1 MHITDL
7 YTSVTDKIVRQLES
21 GDVPMWL
28 KPWKVSTRNGAGLLP
43 INTVTG
49 RHYHGINIPLLWGEA
64 ADKGYPTHAWVTYN
78 QAQDK
83 GAHVRKGERATQVV
97 FTKKLR
103 IKEKDTEVEKQISML
118 RTYWVFNVAQI
129 DDLPERHPELPD
141 STFDHLAQA
150 DAFIAATHA
159 DIRHGGNDACYVPSK
174 DYILLPPFGAFK
186 TTEGFYATN
195 LHELGHWTGAE
206 ARVNRDLTGRF
217 GTRAY
222 AAEELVAELTA
233 AFLCAHLGIQ
243 GELRHAGYLKTWAE
257 LLKADNRAIFTAAA
271 KAQQAA
277 DYLRAFSETIE
288 ESRDVEDH
296 VRPEHVDG
304 RAAA

>member
-1 MHITDL
+1 MRL
-7 YTSVTDKIVRQLES
+7 YQEVTDKIVRQLES

-49 RHYHGINIPLLWGEA
+49 RHYHGINIPILWGEA
-64 ADKGYPTHAWVTYN
+64 ADKGYPTHAWLTYN
-78 QAQDK
+78 QANEK
-83 GAHVRKGERATQVV
+83 GAHVRKGEKATQVV

-103 IKEKDTEVEKQISML
+103 IKDEATEEDKQISML
-118 RTYWVFNVAQI
+118 RAYFVFNIAQI
-129 DDLPERHPELPD
+129 EGLPD
-141 STFDHLAQA
+141 PTSSELIDETPEQKTSKVNC
-150 DAFIAATHA
+150 FIAATDA
-159 DIRHGGNDACYVPSK
+159 DFRHGGNDACYVPSK

-186 TTEGFYATN
+186 TTEDYYATA
-195 LHELGHWTGAE
+195 LHEAGHWTGAE
-206 ARVNRDLTGRF
+206 KRLNRNLTGRF

-222 AAEELVAELTA
+222 AAEELIAELTA
-233 AFLCAHLGIQ
+233 AFLCAHLGVT

-257 LLKADNRAIFTAAA
+257 MLRNDNRAIFTAAA

-277 DYLRAFSETIE
+277 DFLRAFSETSE
-288 ESRDVEDH
+288 EIGDGEVH
-296 VRPEHVDG
+296 VRPEQLDG